1 MRLSVTNK
9 VLIYAGLATFAL
21 FSLFPLYWMLASS
34 IRPYAELT
42 ATPPRLFSTSFDIS
56 SYLTVLR
63 SSPFLRMFWNSV
75 IVSVIT
81 TAITVA
87 FGAMAGHSLARLRF
101 RGKLLITRGV
111 LLAYIFPQVLLVVP
125 LFVAMVNMG
134 LANTFP
140 GLILTYLTFS
150 FPFCMW
156 MLTAYFQSVP
166 IELEQ
171 AALIDGASNFGVFWR
186 IVLPLARP
194 GLAAAAIFTFIHA
207 WNEFLYALVLLNSQN
222 NQTLSIGL
230 YRMVG
235 GELMRWAELLAS
247 TSMMVLPILA
257 AFLFL
262 QRHFVT
268 GLTAGAV
275 KG

>member
-1 MRLSVTNK
+1 MRLTRTQRTLV
-9 VLIYAGLATFAL
+9 YAGLVTFAL
-21 FSLFPLYWMLASS
+21 FSVFPLYWMLASS
-34 IRPYAELT
+34 VRPYVELT
-42 ATPPRLFSTSFDIS
+42 ATPPKLFSTSFDLG
-56 SYLTVLR
+56 SYATVLR
-63 SSPFLRMFWNSV
+63 SSPFLRMFRNSLV
-75 IVSVIT
+75 VSTIT

-87 FGAMAGHSLARLRF
+87 LGAMAGYSLARMRF
-101 RGKLLITRGV
+101 RGRLLVSRSV
-111 LLAYIFPQVLLVVP
+111 LLAYIFPQILLVVP
-125 LFVAMVNMG
+125 LFVTMVRMG
-134 LANTFP
+134 LANSFT
-140 GLILTYLTFS
+140 GLIITYLTFS

-156 MLTAYFQSVP
+156 MLTAYFQGVP
-166 IELEQ
+166 QELEQ

>member
-1 MRLSVTNK
+1 MKQTTRTRIFVY
-9 VLIYAGLATFAL
+9 VGLIVFAV
-21 FSLFPLYWMLASS
+21 FSTFPLYWMVASS
-34 IRPYAELT
+34 VRPYAELT
-42 ATPPRLFSTSFDIS
+42 QTPPRLFSTSFDVTAYS
-56 SYLTVLR
+56 TVLR
-63 SSPFLRMFWNSV
+63 HSPFVRMFLNTLTV
-75 IVSVIT
+75 AVIT
-81 TAITVA
+81 TIITVT
-87 FGAMAGHSLARLRF
+87 FGAMAGHSLARMRF
-101 RGKLLITRGV
+101 RGKALVSRGV
-111 LLAYIFPQVLLVVP
+111 LVAYIFPQILLVVP
-125 LFVAMVNMG
+125 LFVAMVRMG

-140 GLILTYLTFS
+140 GLIITYLTFS

-166 IELEQ
+166 RELEE
-171 AALIDGASNFGVFWR
+171 AAQIDGASNFGVFWR

-194 GLAAAAIFTFIHA
+194 GLAASAIFTFIHS

-247 TSMMVLPILA
+247 TSMMVLPILV

-262 QRHFVT
+262 QEHFVA

>member
-1 MRLSVTNK
+1 MRLTRGSQ
-9 VLIYAGLATFAL
+9 VLIYAGLVAFTL

-34 IRPYAELT
+34 VRPYAELT
-42 ATPPRLFSTSFDIS
+42 ATPPRLFSTSFDLG
-56 SYLTVLR
+56 SYATVLKH
-63 SSPFLRMFWNSV
+63 SPFLRMFWNSLV
-75 IVSVIT
+75 IAVIT
-81 TAITVA
+81 TFVTVA
-87 FGAMAGHSLARLRF
+87 FGAMAGHSLARMRF
-101 RGKLLITRGV
+101 RGKLLVSRSV
-111 LLAYIFPQVLLVVP
+111 LLAYIFPQILLVVP
-125 LFVAMVNMG
+125 LFVAMVNFG
-134 LANTFP
+134 LADTRA
-140 GLILTYLTFS
+140 GLVITYLTFS
-150 FPFCMW
+150 FPFCVW
-156 MLTAYFQSVP
+156 MLTAYFQGVP

-194 GLAAAAIFTFIHA
+194 GLAAAAIFTFIHS
-207 WNEFLYALVLLNSQN
+207 WNEFLYALVLLNSQTK
-222 NQTLSIGL
+222 QTLSIGL

-247 TSMMVLPILA
+247 TSMMVLPILI

-262 QRHFVT
+262 QRHFVA

>member
-1 MRLSVTNK
+1 MKLTRVQKTF
-9 VLIYAGLATFAL
+9 VYVGLITFAV

-42 ATPPRLFSTSFDIS
+42 ATPPRLFSTSFDIG
-56 SYLTVLR
+56 SYQTVLR
-63 SSPFLRMFWNSV
+63 HSPFLRMFWNSLV
-75 IVSVIT
+75 VSTIT
-81 TAITVA
+81 TVITVA
-87 FGAMAGHSLARLRF
+87 LGAMAGYSLARMRF
-101 RGKLLITRGV
+101 RGRLLISRSV
-111 LLAYIFPQVLLVVP
+111 LMAYIFPQILLVVP
-125 LFVAMVNMG
+125 LFVAMVNLG
-134 LANTFP
+134 LANTYT
-140 GLILTYLTFS
+140 GLIITYLTFS

-166 IELEQ
+166 VELEQ
-171 AALIDGASNFGVFWR
+171 AALIDGATNFGVFWR

-194 GLAAAAIFTFIHA
+194 GLAAAAIFTFIHS

-247 TSMMVLPILA
+247 TSMMVLPILV

>member
-1 MRLSVTNK
+1 MKQTTRTRIFVY
-9 VLIYAGLATFAL
+9 VGLIVFAV
-21 FSLFPLYWMLASS
+21 FSTFPLYWMVASS
-34 IRPYAELT
+34 VRPYAELT
-42 ATPPRLFSTSFDIS
+42 QTPPRLFSTSFDVTA
-56 SYLTVLR
+56 YATVLR
-63 SSPFLRMFWNSV
+63 HSPFVRMFLNTLTV
-75 IVSVIT
+75 AVIT
-81 TAITVA
+81 TIITVT
-87 FGAMAGHSLARLRF
+87 FGAMAGHSLARMRF
-101 RGKLLITRGV
+101 RGKALVSRGV
-111 LLAYIFPQVLLVVP
+111 LVAYIFPQILLVVP
-125 LFVAMVNMG
+125 LFVAMVRMG

-140 GLILTYLTFS
+140 GLIITYLTFS

-166 IELEQ
+166 RELEE
-171 AALIDGASNFGVFWR
+171 AAQIDGASNFGVFWR

-194 GLAAAAIFTFIHA
+194 GLAASAIFTFIHS

-247 TSMMVLPILA
+247 TSMMVLPILV

-262 QRHFVT
+262 QEHFVA